1 MSNYIFD
8 LDGTLINSSRE
19 VLSCMEKAFLKSNY
33 PIDKSNLTT
42 NVIGPPLKEIIKLI
56 APELSD
62 EEKIAEIT
70 QNFREIYDVNEE
82 DKSEVYPNVYKVLES
97 LKAGNHRLFMATF
110 KPTKPTMRIVE
121 QYKFDYFE
129 EIYTIDKFG
138 TFITKEEMIKQIVEK
153 YGLNKSETY
162 MIGDALSDIQAA
174 KNAGVT
180 AVGVLWGYGDNK
192 QPLIENADIIL
203 ESLEQ
208 LCQK

>member
-8 LDGTLINSSRE
+8 LDGTLINSSLE
-19 VLSCMEKAFLKSNY
+19 VLSCMEKAFFKSNY

-56 APELSD
+56 APELED
-62 EEKIAEIT
+62 EDKIAEVT
-70 QNFREIYDVNEE
+70 QNFRETYDVNQE
-82 DKSEVYPNVYKVLES
+82 DMSEVYPNVYKVLER
-97 LKAGNHRLFMATF
+97 LKANNHRLFMATF
-110 KPTKPTMRIVE
+110 KPNKPTMRIIK
-121 QYKFDYFE
+121 QYKLDYFE

-138 TFITKEEMIKQIVEK
+138 SFITKEEMIKQIVEK
-153 YGLNKSETY
+153 YCLKKSETY

-192 QPLIENADIIL
+192 QPLIDNADIIL
-203 ESLEQ
+203 ESIEQ

>member
-19 VLSCMEKAFLKSNY
+19 VLSCMEKAFIKSNY

-203 ESLEQ
+203 ESIEQ